1 MTDVTVVFA
10 DLTGSTGIFE
20 SLGNLKATRAITNVT
35 QWIGKVCT
43 NHGGR
48 VVKYL
53 GDGVL
58 VVFKDNAKA
67 VGAVIE
73 MQRLH
78 QQRIG
83 EWPQPL
89 RMGLQIGM
97 ARGEIVE
104 QAGDCF
110 GDAVNLASR
119 LSDLSGPEQIF
130 ATSAVIDQLER
141 SRAAGTIR
149 SVCLGELDIR
159 GRTEACVVHKIEWQ
173 SEVLSDL
180 MTVRAAFGESTPD
193 TREFGALPEIELS
206 WLGTHTAFSQNQLP
220 AFLGRDANAQFIVKD
235 QRVSRPKKAGSWF
248 CQHRIPGRQV
258 LPRRCEQLRHL
269 GTVFRHQGGGGL
281 AAAGMCVDGR
291 RRNRAGRT
299 VRRLHRTY
307 RELQAPDRRH
317 LHLSPYRA
325 LFQRIPELT
334 IFCPRRGK
342 RLRAGTSL
350 VRPGWR
356 RH

>member
-20 SLGNLKATRAITNVT
+20 SLGNTKATRAITSVT

-43 NHGGR
+43 AHGGR

-58 VVFKDNAKA
+58 LVFKDNAKA

-83 EWPQPL
+83 DWPQPL

-119 LSDLSGPEQIF
+119 LSDLSGREQIF
-130 ATSAVIDQLER
+130 ATSAVIDQLEQ
-141 SRAAGTIR
+141 SGAAGITR
-149 SVCLGELDIR
+149 SVCLGELAIR

-173 SEVLSDL
+173 SEVLSDP
-180 MTVRAAFGESTPD
+180 MTVRAAFGESTTD
-193 TREFGALPEIELS
+193 SREFGALPEIEFS
-206 WLGTHTAFSQNQLP
+206 WLGTHTAFTQNQLP
-220 AFLGRDANAQFIVKD
+220 VFLGRDSNAQFVVKD
-235 QRVSRPKKAGSWF
+235 PRVSR
-248 CQHRIPGRQV
+248 
-258 LPRRCEQLRHL
+258 RH
-269 GTVFRHQGGGGL
+269 
-281 AAAGMCVDGR
+281 A
-291 RRNRAGRT
+291 NIEYRAGKFYVEDVSSYGTWVRFTDTKAVVALRRQECVLMADGEIALGAPFEDFTVPT
-299 VRRLHRTY
+299 VRFK
-307 RELQAPDRRH
+307 LQTAGPSISARI
-317 LHLSPYRA
+317 A
-325 LFQRIPELT
+325 LLFKESQ
-334 IFCPRRGK
+334 
-342 RLRAGTSL
+342 S
-350 VRPGWR
+350 
-356 RH
+356 

>member
-10 DLTGSTGIFE
+10 DITGSTGIFE
-20 SLGNLKATRAITNVT
+20 SLGNLKATRAITSVT

-43 NHGGR
+43 NRGGR

-58 VVFKDNAKA
+58 VVFKDNTKA

-78 QQRIG
+78 QQRISD
-83 EWPQPL
+83 WPQAL

-119 LSDLSGPEQIF
+119 LSDLSGREQIF
-130 ATSAVIDQLER
+130 ATSVVIDQLER
-141 SRAAGTIR
+141 SRDAGTIR

-180 MTVRAAFGESTPD
+180 MTVRAAFGSSTPD
-193 TREFGALPEIELS
+193 SREFGALAEIELS
-206 WLGTHTAFSQNQLP
+206 WLGTHMAFTQNQLP
-220 AFLGRDANAQFIVKD
+220 AFLGRDANAQFVVKD
-235 QRVSRPKKAGSWF
+235 QRVSR
-248 CQHRIPGRQV
+248 
-258 LPRRCEQLRHL
+258 RH
-269 GTVFRHQGGGGL
+269 
-281 AAAGMCVDGR
+281 A
-291 RRNRAGRT
+291 NIEYRAGKFYLEDVSSYGTWVRFSDTGAVMPLRRQECVLMADGEIALGAPFEDFT
-299 VRRLHRTY
+299 VPTVSFKLQTARPSISSRIALSF
-307 RELQAPDRRH
+307 RE
-317 LHLSPYRA
+317 S
-325 LFQRIPELT
+325 
-334 IFCPRRGK
+334 
-342 RLRAGTSL
+342 
-350 VRPGWR
+350 
-356 RH
+356 

>member
-35 QWIGKVCT
+35 QWIGKVCSA
-43 NHGGR
+43 HGGR

-119 LSDLSGPEQIF
+119 LSDLSGREQIF

-141 SRAAGTIR
+141 SKAAGTIQ

-193 TREFGALPEIELS
+193 AREFGALPEIELS
-206 WLGTHTAFSQNQLP
+206 WLSTHTAFSQNQLP
-220 AFLGRDANAQFIVKD
+220 AFLGRDSNAQFVVKD
-235 QRVSRPKKAGSWF
+235 QRVSR
-248 CQHRIPGRQV
+248 
-258 LPRRCEQLRHL
+258 RH
-269 GTVFRHQGGGGL
+269 
-281 AAAGMCVDGR
+281 A
-291 RRNRAGRT
+291 NIEYRAGKFYLEDVSSYGTWVRFSDTKAVVALRRQECVLMADGEIALGAPFEDFT
-299 VRRLHRTY
+299 VPTVSFK
-307 RELQAPDRRH
+307 LQ
-317 LHLSPYRA
+317 
-325 LFQRIPELT
+325 T
-334 IFCPRRGK
+334 
-342 RLRAGTSL
+342 AGTSISARIAL
-350 VRPGWR
+350 SFRESQS
-356 RH
+356 